1 MTAMP
6 ANAARGEVAVEI
18 GGEARRACL
27 TLGAL
32 AEIESSLGVKS
43 IRDLGERLE
52 DPSADDLVL
61 VLMALLKGGGE
72 EISEADLRAAPLRF
86 DAAMAAVTRA
96 FEAAGA
102 GGGDA
107 PPGPTRGAGK
117 TARKRRSRGPT
128 GSRSGSA

>member
-1 MTAMP
+1 MP

-32 AEIESSLGVKS
+32 AEIESGLGVKS
-43 IRDLGERLE
+43 VRDLGERLE
-52 DPSADDLVL
+52 DLSVDDLVL
-61 VLMALLKGGGE
+61 VMMALLKGGGE
-72 EISEADLRAAPLRF
+72 DISEADLRAAPLRF
-86 DAAMAAVTRA
+86 DTAMAAVMQA
-96 FEAAGA
+96 FQAALA

-107 PPGPTRGAGK
+107 PPGPTRGPGK
-117 TARKRRSRGPT
+117 TVRKRRSRGPT